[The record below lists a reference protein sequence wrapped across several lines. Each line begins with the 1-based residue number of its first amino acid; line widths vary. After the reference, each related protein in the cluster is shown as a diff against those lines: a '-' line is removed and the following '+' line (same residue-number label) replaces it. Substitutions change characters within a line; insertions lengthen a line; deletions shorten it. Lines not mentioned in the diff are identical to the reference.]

1 MRKNRRGKWKEK
13 GNRQKRLG
21 EKKGSRVG
29 KKTITMATTTMAGLG
44 EARLLNLLCGEQR
57 KCLRVGEKGKMQAK
71 RYSVPE
77 AKEKLIT

>member
-1 MRKNRRGKWKEK
+1 MEGKRKPAKTAQRKK
-13 GNRQKRLG
+13 RQQG
-21 EKKGSRVG
+21 WE
-29 KKTITMATTTMAGLG
+29 KKTITMATTMAGLG